1 MIMLVALLTLSTI
14 GEVVLN
20 TTPTLGQPPARCA
33 PHAEQVASPAPTNKG
48 GLRRLDEMPA
58 AEPHLAVL
66 RSVDGC
72 PVPVKVRAEVAP
84 RR

>member
-1 MIMLVALLTLSTI
+1 MMLVALLTLSTI
-14 GEVVLN
+14 GEDVLN
-20 TTPTLGQPPARCA
+20 TTPTPGQPPARCA
-33 PHAEQVASPAPTNKG
+33 PHAEQVASPTPANKG

>member
-1 MIMLVALLTLSTI
+1 MMLVALLTLSTI
-14 GEVVLN
+14 GEDVLN
-20 TTPTLGQPPARCA
+20 TMPTHGQPLARCT
-33 PHAEQVASPAPTNKG
+33 PHADRVASPARAKKG
-48 GLRRLDEMPA
+48 SPRKLNEMPA

-72 PVPVKVRAEVAP
+72 PVPVKVRAEVTP

>member
-1 MIMLVALLTLSTI
+1 MMILLALLTLSTI
-14 GEVVLN
+14 GEDVLN
-20 TTPTLGQPPARCA
+20 TTPTLGQPLARCT
-33 PHAEQVASPAPTNKG
+33 PHADRVASPAPTNKG
-48 GLRRLDEMPA
+48 GLRKLNEMPA

-72 PVPVKVRAEVAP
+72 PVPVKVRTEVAP